1 MEKSEELVERDDDIL
16 LYWTC
21 SNGFGVYC
29 VRVSMEM
36 KIGSDAERSIAFL
49 VIWIEIGMNGLV

>member
-1 MEKSEELVERDDDIL
+1 M
-16 LYWTC
+16 C

-36 KIGSDAERSIAFL
+36 KKGGDTVRNIAFL
-49 VIWIEIGMNGLV
+49 VVRIEIEMNGLV

>member
-1 MEKSEELVERDDDIL
+1 M
-16 LYWTC
+16 C
-21 SNGFGVYC
+21 SNGFGVCY

-36 KIGSDAERSIAFL
+36 KNGSDTERNIAFL